1 MAEAQCALAG
11 GHTVLNP
18 QPLYGL
24 SVTGLVNPHRTI
36 ANTGGKPGD
45 HLLLTKPLGTG
56 IISTAIRKGLASEE
70 LEAKVSKQMAE
81 LNTPGSALATV
92 GMTRAGTDV
101 TGFGLLGHL
110 SHLCRE
116 SDVTARIDSSA
127 VPAID
132 PAVMEFI
139 TEGHV
144 PGGSRKNLELAKE
157 FTTFADDVSEET
169 QILLADAQTSGGL
182 LLAVKPDDLHDAQ
195 DILLNNG
202 ASIVAEIGTLTG
214 PGDKAVEVC

>member
-1 MAEAQCALAG
+1 
-11 GHTVLNP
+11 
-18 QPLYGL
+18 
-24 SVTGLVNPHRTI
+24 
-36 ANTGGKPGD
+36 
-45 HLLLTKPLGTG
+45 
-56 IISTAIRKGLASEE
+56 
-70 LEAKVSKQMAE
+70 
-81 LNTPGSALATV
+81 
-92 GMTRAGTDV
+92 MTRAGTDV

-116 SDVTARIDSSA
+116 SGVTARIDSSA

-132 PAVMEFI
+132 PAVMAFI

-195 DILLNNG
+195 EILLTNG
-202 ASIVAEIGTLTG
+202 ASIVAEIGTLTDQ
-214 PGDKAVEVC
+214 GDKSVEVC